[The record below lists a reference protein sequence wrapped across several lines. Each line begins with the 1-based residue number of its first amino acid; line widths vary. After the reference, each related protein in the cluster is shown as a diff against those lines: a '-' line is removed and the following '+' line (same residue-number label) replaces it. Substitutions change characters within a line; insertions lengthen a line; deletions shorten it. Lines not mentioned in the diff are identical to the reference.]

1 MRAAVVYES
10 LYGNTASI
18 AEAIGR
24 GLRSTG
30 MEVTVA
36 GFDAFSPS
44 QVVDLDLLIVGA
56 PTHAHGLSHH
66 ATRETAR
73 DDEQNR
79 FEGATP
85 EPGLRDWLHDLP
97 DGAARASVAFDT
109 RLHGPK
115 LLTGSAAKT
124 IESKLEDHG
133 FQVAAPAESFEVT
146 KENTLAAGEEARAE
160 AWAADM
166 GSLLETV
173 LDEEQAP

>member
-1 MRAAVVYES
+1 MRAAVIYES
-10 LYGNTASI
+10 LYGNTAAI

-24 GLRSTG
+24 GLRATG
-30 MEVTVA
+30 MEVTVSP
-36 GFDAFSPS
+36 FDRYAPS
-44 QVVDLDLLIVGA
+44 QIVDLDLVVVGA

-73 DDEQNR
+73 SDEQNR
-79 FEGATP
+79 FDGATP

-124 IESKLEDHG
+124 IEGKLEDHG
-133 FQVAAPAESFEVT
+133 FQIAAPAESFLVT
-146 KENTLAAGEEARAE
+146 KDNTLDDGEEARAA

-166 GSLLETV
+166 GGLLETV
-173 LDEEQAP
+173 LEES